1 VAAVATACATSLV
14 STRRECKKGTGNIP
28 LHLLRN
34 KGVRGR
40 LHTGIRLI
48 RGAEEEG
55 DGQSAPGDAEV
66 PTRAELI
73 KFAAPLAAVSIAGPV
88 LSAIDTA
95 FVGRC
100 AGTLE
105 LAALGPACT
114 VADLIYLLC
123 CTIGTAAIRNYAN
136 VGEDEE
142 QRKRLGSTCIVIGA
156 TNGALAAI
164 VSIVC
169 CAPLL
174 AGLSATPAMIP
185 IATDYIKVRAIG
197 LPFAS
202 VAAAMYGLCVG
213 QNDTRTPFIVTVVV
227 AAMFNIAADWL
238 FCAIAGWG
246 AAGAA
251 WATVAAQLTSLVAYV
266 VIMRHK
272 GQLPLPKL
280 SQFQPSRA
288 LLGGIMEVY
297 LPVSAVVIC
306 VLSMYA
312 CMSAFVNRTQ
322 PVVMVA
328 AYKVIISVFAFVAL
342 CADPMAAAATTKL
355 PPILTSGSRSAAH
368 TFTRR
373 AASCAAVVGIAG
385 ASLGAAV
392 LRYGAGIFTK
402 DTLVAS
408 ACKVGLVRFMAILS
422 IMHPTRVF
430 QNSLLAHGDYG
441 YYMVAQAVASTLF
454 FVGLYRMGVRAYR
467 LVLAGK
473 TTAVSAY
480 TSMWSATLIFYTT
493 SFFIFAARAY
503 WLNKSLQKA

>member
-1 VAAVATACATSLV
+1 V
-14 STRRECKKGTGNIP
+14 STRREGKKGPGKLP
-28 LHLLRN
+28 SYF
-34 KGVRGR
+34 VRTVGAR
-40 LHTGIRLI
+40 GPPQTGITLV
-48 RGAEEEG
+48 RGAEEEADEQG
-55 DGQSAPGDAEV
+55 LQKAVEA

-100 AGTLE
+100 AGTLQ

-123 CTIGTAAIRNYAN
+123 CTIGTAAIRSYAN

-156 TNGALAAI
+156 TNGAIAAI
-164 VSIVC
+164 ASIVLC
-169 CAPLL
+169 QPLL
-174 AGLSATPAMIP
+174 AGLSATKAMVP
-185 IATDYIKVRAIG
+185 IATDYIKVRAVG

-213 QNDTRTPFIVTVVV
+213 QNDTRTPFLVTVVV
-227 AAMFNIAADWL
+227 AAVFNIVADWL
-238 FCAIAGWG
+238 FCAIGGWG

-251 WATVAAQLTSLVAYV
+251 WATVAAQVTSLVAYV
-266 VIMRHK
+266 ILMRSR

-280 SQFQPSRA
+280 SKFQPSRA

-322 PVVMVA
+322 PVPMVA

-342 CADPMAAAATTKL
+342 CADPLAAAATTKL
-355 PPILTSGSRSAAH
+355 PPLLQTGSRSAAN

-373 AASCAAVVGIAG
+373 ATSCAAVVGIVG
-385 ASLGAAV
+385 ASLGAVV
-392 LRYGAGIFTK
+392 LRFGAGIFTK
-402 DTLVAS
+402 DSLVAS
-408 ACKVGLVRFMAILS
+408 ACTIGLLRFMAILS

-454 FVGLYRMGVRAYR
+454 FTGLYRMGVRAYR
-467 LVLAGK
+467 LMLAGK

-480 TSMWSATLIFYTT
+480 TSMWSATLIFYIS
-493 SFFIFAARAY
+493 SFFIFAARAL
-503 WLNKSLQKA
+503 WLNNRLDKA